1 MNLAVVPRMPSIRHR
16 GVQRW
21 EEFVW
26 DPPLCLG
33 TVQASCKV
41 GHMADILVELGAL
54 GECLQYQEYQNELV
68 SSSDTVLFLC

>member
-1 MNLAVVPRMPSIRHR
+1 MNLVVVPGMQSIRHR
-16 GVQRW
+16 GLQRW

-41 GHMADILVELGAL
+41 GHTANILVELGAL
-54 GECLQYQEYQNELV
+54 GECLQYRECQSRLV
-68 SSSDTVLFLC
+68 SSSDPVLFLC